1 MNILIIVVDVPWS
14 DFISELYAIAV
25 EGAWSLRFAPER
37 CILFLNLLL
46 VARLHRRV
54 LREHPDRDCSRPLPP
69 LPLCPSRRRPSEEPP
84 PPLRLSTWRIAAA
97 TIMRKPAAGEF
108 SVSPQE
114 QTTPSGQLKQYSDD
128 KVLFFPLALKKVL
141 SPPPFLITCSRSTW
155 ET

>member
-69 LPLCPSRRRPSEEPP
+69 L
-84 PPLRLSTWRIAAA
+84 RLSTWRIAAA

-108 SVSPQE
+108 SVPPQE
-114 QTTPSGQLKQYSDD
+114 QTIPSRQLKSI
-128 KVLFFPLALKKVL
+128 L
-141 SPPPFLITCSRSTW
+141 RW
-155 ET
+155 